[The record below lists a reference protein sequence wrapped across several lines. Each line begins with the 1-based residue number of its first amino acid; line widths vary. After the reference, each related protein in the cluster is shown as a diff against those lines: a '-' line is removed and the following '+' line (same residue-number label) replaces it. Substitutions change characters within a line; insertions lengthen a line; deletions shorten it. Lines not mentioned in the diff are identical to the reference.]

1 MNLPPLVLA
10 ALAAISGLAAAP
22 AAAQTMK
29 PGLWEVSSKIGGNPE
44 TEKAMAQMQAQM
56 AAMPPAQRKQME
68 EMMGKGAMGM
78 GAGGAMAAK
87 ACITKDM
94 IARGEMPTQ
103 QDSECTTTVS
113 DKSSKGMKMAFVCPK
128 SQTTGEGVYTFQG
141 DTAYTMKMK
150 TATKADGKPVTTTID
165 SSGKWLGSDCGSVKP
180 MAAPKK

>member
-1 MNLPPLVLA
+1 MNLRPLVLA
-10 ALAAISGLAAAP
+10 ALAAITSLAAAP
-22 AAAQTMK
+22 AVAQTMK

-78 GAGGAMAAK
+78 GAGGRAAK
-87 ACITKDM
+87 TCITKEM
-94 IARGEMPTQ
+94 MARGEMPTQ
-103 QDSECTTTVS
+103 QDAECTTTVS
-113 DKSSKGMKMAFVCPK
+113 DKSSTGMKMAFVCPK
-128 SQTTGEGVYTFQG
+128 SQTTGEGVYTFQS
-141 DTAYTMKMK
+141 DTVYTMKMK
-150 TATKADGKPVTTTID
+150 TATKAGGKPVTTTID